1 MSKFFYFSFE
11 IPQILFVQILI
22 GKEYLHLY
30 VIKDNNKS
38 CYDKE
43 LEILTL
49 CIRGKYFTVS
59 INLLGWV
66 RNYAKLLL

>member
-1 MSKFFYFSFE
+1 M
-11 IPQILFVQILI
+11 PQILFVQILI

-43 LEILTL
+43 LEIKEKPFALEESILQFPLTYL
-49 CIRGKYFTVS
+49 VG
-59 INLLGWV
+59 
-66 RNYAKLLL
+66 